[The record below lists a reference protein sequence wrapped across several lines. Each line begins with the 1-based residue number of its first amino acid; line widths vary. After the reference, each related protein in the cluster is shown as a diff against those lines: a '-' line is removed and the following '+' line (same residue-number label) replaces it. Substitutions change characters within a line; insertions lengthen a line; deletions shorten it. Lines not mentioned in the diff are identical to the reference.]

1 MAYMDQARIPN
12 LRHLFAAAEVA
23 HRGSIGQAAKS
34 IHLTQPAV
42 THAIAKLETLLGNP
56 LFERASSGMI
66 PTGAGRQFVARIGR
80 AMDWLKA
87 GERAFSPAPAL
98 HRLATTVQLSALI
111 AVIEGGG
118 FSVSARALG
127 MAQQSIQR
135 AVHDLEALCSR
146 PLFLRSPYGLEP
158 TREARVLARNASL
171 AFAEIRQGMDEVRE
185 YLGFMDG
192 RISIGC
198 LPLARTHLLPTSVT
212 RLLAQF
218 PEAKV
223 QVFEGSYPELLHGIR
238 HGRLDLVVGALRD
251 PAPAADIRQEAC
263 FLEPLWIVVRA
274 GHPILADPAP
284 SLKKLAAL
292 DWIVPREG
300 TPTRTHFSNFFTM
313 SGLPV
318 PSHVVECSSLVVARG
333 MLVQSDR
340 AAILSLSQI
349 RYETLSGQ
357 LAVLADPLP
366 GSHRP
371 IGLSFRNEWQPTRVQ
386 TAFLEHI
393 KAVVEE
399 DLAAAPTALRPP
411 QGGG

>member
-1 MAYMDQARIPN
+1 MTHLVPARIPN

-23 HRGSIGQAAKS
+23 RQGSIGQAAKS

-42 THAIAKLETLLGNP
+42 THAIAKLEALLGNP

-111 AVIEGGG
+111 AVVDGGG
-118 FSVSARALG
+118 FSVSSRALG
-127 MAQQSIQR
+127 MAPQSIQR
-135 AVHDLEALCSR
+135 AVHDLETLCAR

-158 TREARVLARNASL
+158 TREARALARTASL

-198 LPLARTHLLPTSVT
+198 LPLARTHLLPTAVT

-223 QVFEGSYPELLHGIR
+223 QIFDGSYPELLHGIR
-238 HGRLDLVVGALRD
+238 HGRLDLILGALRD
-251 PAPAADIRQEAC
+251 PVPTTDIRQEAC
-263 FLEPLWIVVRA
+263 FLEPLWIVVRS

-300 TPTRTHFSNFFTM
+300 TPTRTHFINFFTA
-313 SGLPV
+313 SGLAV
-318 PSHVVECSSLVVARG
+318 PLHVIECSSLVAARG

-357 LAVLADPLP
+357 LAVLPHPLP

-371 IGLSFRNEWQPTRVQ
+371 IGLTFRNEWQPTRVQ
-386 TAFLEHI
+386 AAFLERI
-393 KAVVEE
+393 AEVVRE
-399 DLAAAPTALRPP
+399 DLAAVPTAITPP
-411 QGGG
+411 E